1 MRAAIIDSSPL
12 IFLSHLD
19 LATKLAEFFR
29 VVYVPSLVQQEVNRK
44 HRFRYR
50 LNKLYATGLFQRC
63 HASNQTNRKLMEEYL
78 GPGEAEAL
86 TQGQERGIRF
96 FIGDERRARNY
107 AMNMGI
113 CPIGTARLL
122 ARLNIEGYAENPR
135 ILIKRLRLELNCRIA
150 DDVVEAAIKEA
161 PKPIIGPDY

>member
-1 MRAAIIDSSPL
+1 
-12 IFLSHLD
+12 
-19 LATKLAEFFR
+19 
-29 VVYVPSLVQQEVNRK
+29 
-44 HRFRYR
+44 
-50 LNKLYATGLFQRC
+50 
-63 HASNQTNRKLMEEYL
+63 MEEYL